1 MNAIEVGRAGHVMVF
16 LVVIAAGTSATTL
29 VEDGLFNVNNT
40 VSVEN
45 CEVIDVRAT
54 EAEIVP
60 DVESAVCML

>member
-1 MNAIEVGRAGHVMVF
+1 MNAIEVGRAGHVVVLF
-16 LVVIAAGTSATTL
+16 EVIAAGTSATTL
-29 VEDGLFNVNNT
+29 VEAGLCTVNNT